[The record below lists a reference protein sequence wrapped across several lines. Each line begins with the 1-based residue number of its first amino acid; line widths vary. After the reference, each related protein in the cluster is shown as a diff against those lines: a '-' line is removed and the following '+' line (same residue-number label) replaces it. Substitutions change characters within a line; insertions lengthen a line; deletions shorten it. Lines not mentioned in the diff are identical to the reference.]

1 MLGGG
6 SQRNAVELLGF
17 QGNRAGPY
25 PKLSQSEV
33 RGLHSPTGPG
43 RMPAGEE
50 QGLGP
55 PPPRGLVPRTLLTT
69 PLSSAGRRSQAD
81 NRRQRQATGHSTTNY
96 FP

>member
-50 QGLGP
+50 QGLVP
-55 PPPRGLVPRTLLTT
+55 PPPPWLGPQDITDHSAQLSRPQVTSRHQAAAASHR
-69 PLSSAGRRSQAD
+69 PL
-81 NRRQRQATGHSTTNY
+81 HH
-96 FP
+96 

>member
-55 PPPRGLVPRTLLTT
+55 PPPWLGPQDTT
-69 PLSSAGRRSQAD
+69 DHSAQLSWPQVASRQQAAAASHRPL
-81 NRRQRQATGHSTTNY
+81 HH
-96 FP
+96 